1 MVKMVSNNGVPRLRA
16 LALRDYSFNNLI
28 LTVSP
33 PAHFQTQEESDFK
46 CEVRFFRTC
55 LIIYLNFYQVKVR
68 NSNYQHTK
76 I

>member
-33 PAHFQTQEESDFK
+33 PPISKPRRKVTSN
-46 CEVRFFRTC
+46 VR
-55 LIIYLNFYQVKVR
+55 LGSSELV
-68 NSNYQHTK
+68 
-76 I
+76 